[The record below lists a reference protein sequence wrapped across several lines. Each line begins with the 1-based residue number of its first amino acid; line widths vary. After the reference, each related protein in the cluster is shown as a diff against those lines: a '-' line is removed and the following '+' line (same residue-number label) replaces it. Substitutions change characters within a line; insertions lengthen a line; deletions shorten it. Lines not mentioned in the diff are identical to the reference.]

1 MFATVVKSDNE
12 NAPMPTDSIAISEE
26 QPLVSAESPEE
37 AVVVITKDGA
47 KKGRKVKDQ
56 VNYRS

>member
-1 MFATVVKSDNE
+1 
-12 NAPMPTDSIAISEE
+12 MPTDSIAISEE